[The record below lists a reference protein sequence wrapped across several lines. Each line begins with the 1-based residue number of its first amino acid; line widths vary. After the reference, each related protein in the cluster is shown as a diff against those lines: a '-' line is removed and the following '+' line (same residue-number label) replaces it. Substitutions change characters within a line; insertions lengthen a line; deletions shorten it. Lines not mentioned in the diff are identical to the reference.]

1 MNNINRGGV
10 YTLEKI
16 NNNKGKMNNNKGKM
30 NNFIC
35 INKIIHIIHN
45 GEFTH
50 S

>member
-16 NNNKGKMNNNKGKM
+16 NNNKGKM